1 MVDKMIK
8 YSFILLSEETDG
20 FLNKL
25 QALGV
30 VDVTRSAKPIDDHS
44 ASMLDSV
51 AAAKRVIGKLE
62 SVNYSKDADKKA
74 IDLAYGRAVLEK
86 DMVAG
91 AQKAIATLAELEA
104 AKVASDKEVKA
115 RRPWGKFDKTRLEQL
130 KSLGYAVR
138 YYVTP
143 KKQFAPEWAELY
155 PLQIV
160 SEDNNSVWFV
170 TISENSAEYN
180 FPIDPV
186 QAPEGSWEDAQ
197 KVSDKIAADIATAK
211 GQILRY
217 KENIG
222 KMTED
227 YEQSL
232 IDLDMYLAKAG
243 TESAAENKLCI
254 IEGFAPAEN
263 EASLCKAFDAAGV
276 LYLKEDAKEEDNPPI
291 RLKNNKFVKMFESI
305 TGMYGMP
312 NYGEY
317 DPTPVVSI
325 FFLLFFAM
333 CMGDAGYG
341 IALILVGLAIKKDWI
356 KIGMFEGL
364 GGLITTLGVAT
375 TVVGFFLGTAFGMAL
390 NQQPWM
396 PEALS
401 NLMITGDI
409 WMVGLPEK
417 IPAEA
422 SMLNISEI
430 NSSIWY
436 VSMPHGMDPEAYK
449 DLCNSIK
456 ETAEVTSYSAQMVL
470 AILIGVFHL
479 CLAMIIKAVGYT
491 KRLGFKENI
500 STWGWLILILGG
512 VITGALGLVDVMNS
526 DITKIAII
534 AIGIVSALGIFIFNT
549 PGRNPL
555 VNVGAGLW
563 DTYNMI
569 TGIMGDVLSYIRLYA
584 LGLAGGMLG
593 AAFNDLGLMVR
604 GSGDEASIT
613 GWVFFIIILLIGH
626 VLNLLMS
633 CLGAFVHPLRLNFVE
648 YFKNAGYEGKGKKYN
663 PLKK

>member
-25 QALGV
+25 QELGV

-44 ASMLDSV
+44 AAMLDSV
-51 AAAKRVIGKLE
+51 ATAKRVIGKLE
-62 SVNYSKDADKKA
+62 SVNYSKDEDKKA
-74 IDLAYGRAVLEK
+74 IDLAYGRATTEK
-86 DMVAG
+86 DMIAG
-91 AQKAIATLAELEA
+91 AQKALAALTELEA
-104 AKVASDKEVKA
+104 AKAASDKEVKA

-130 KSLGYAVR
+130 KTLGYAVR
-138 YYVTP
+138 YYVAP
-143 KKQFAPEWAELY
+143 KKKFTPEWAELY
-155 PLQIV
+155 PLQV
-160 SEDNNSVWFV
+160 VTEDSNNVWFV
-170 TISENSAEYN
+170 TICEKDAQYD

-197 KVSDKIAADIATAK
+197 KVSDSIAAEIATAK

-217 KENIG
+217 KEKIAH
-222 KMTED
+222 MTSD

-232 IDLDMYLAKAG
+232 VDLDMYLAKAG
-243 TESAAENKLCI
+243 TESAVENKLCI
-254 IEGFAPAEN
+254 IEGFAPVEN
-263 EASLCKAFDAAGV
+263 EDKLTNAFNAAGV
-276 LYLKEDAKEEDNPPI
+276 LYIKEDAKEEDNPPI
-291 RLKNNKFVKMFESI
+291 KLKNNKFVRMFESI

-341 IALILVGLAIKKDWI
+341 IMLILVGLAIKKGWF
-356 KIGMFEGL
+356 KIGMFEGM
-364 GGLITTLGVAT
+364 GGLIATLGVAT
-375 TVVGFFLGTAFGMAL
+375 TVVGFFLGTAFGMSL
-390 NQQPWM
+390 PDQPWV
-396 PEALS
+396 PEAAKK
-401 NLMITGDI
+401 LMLTGNVMCEEGNPDS
-409 WMVGLPEK
+409 GYPL
-417 IPAEA
+417 
-422 SMLNISEI
+422 
-430 NSSIWY
+430 
-436 VSMPHGMDPEAYK
+436 
-449 DLCNSIK
+449 
-456 ETAEVTSYSAQMVL
+456 QMVL
-470 AILIGVFHL
+470 AIGIGVFHL

-500 STWGWLILILGG
+500 STWGWLLLILGG
-512 VITGALGLVDVMNS
+512 IIVGALGLIGVLGS
-526 DITKIAII
+526 DITKVAII
-534 AIGIVSALGIFIFNT
+534 VIGIVSALGIFVFNT

-563 DTYNMI
+563 DTYNMV

-604 GSGDEASIT
+604 GDGDIT
-613 GWVFFIIILLIGH
+613 GWVFFIIILLLGH
-626 VLNLLMS
+626 VINLLMS

-648 YFKNAGYEGKGKKYN
+648 YFKNSGYEGKGKKYN

>member
-20 FLNKL
+20 FLSRL
-25 QALGV
+25 QELGV

-44 ASMLDSV
+44 AAMLDSV
-51 AAAKRVIGKLE
+51 ATAKRVIGKLE
-62 SVNYSKDADKKA
+62 SFDYSKDEDKKA
-74 IDLAYGRAVLEK
+74 IDLAYGRATTEK
-86 DMVAG
+86 DMIAG
-91 AQKAIATLAELEA
+91 AQKALAALTELEA
-104 AKVASDKEVKA
+104 AKAASDKEVKA

-130 KSLGYAVR
+130 QTLGYVVR
-138 YYVTP
+138 YYVAP
-143 KKQFAPEWAELY
+143 KKKFTPEWAELY
-155 PLQIV
+155 PLQV
-160 SEDNNSVWFV
+160 VTEDSNNVWFV
-170 TISENSAEYN
+170 TISEKGADYN

-197 KVSDKIAADIATAK
+197 KVSDSIAAEITSAK

-217 KENIG
+217 KEKIAQ
-222 KMTED
+222 MTHD

-232 IDLDMYLAKAG
+232 VDLDMYLAKAG
-243 TESAAENKLCI
+243 TESAVENKLCI
-254 IEGFAPAEN
+254 IEGFAPVEN
-263 EASLCKAFDAAGV
+263 EDKLTNVFNAAGV
-276 LYLKEDAKEEDNPPI
+276 LYIKEEAKEEDNPPI
-291 RLKNNKFVKMFESI
+291 KLKNNKFVKMFESI

-325 FFLLFFAM
+325 FFLLFFAL

-341 IALILVGLAIKKDWI
+341 LVLILVGLAIKKGWF
-356 KIGMFEGL
+356 KIGMFDGL
-364 GGLITTLGVAT
+364 GGLIATLGVAT

-417 IPAEA
+417 IPADA
-422 SMLNISEI
+422 SLNISKI

-436 VSMPHGMDPEAYK
+436 VSMPHGMDPDAYEK
-449 DLCNSIK
+449 LCRVIK
-456 ETAEVTSYSAQMVL
+456 ESAEVTSYSAQMVL

-500 STWGWLILILGG
+500 STWGWLTLILGG

-526 DITKIAII
+526 DITKVVII
-534 AIGIVSALGIFIFNT
+534 VIGIVSALGIFIFNT

-593 AAFNDLGLMVR
+593 AAFNNLGLMVR

-648 YFKNAGYEGKGKKYN
+648 YFKNSGYEGKGKKYN

>member
-1 MVDKMIK
+1 
-8 YSFILLSEETDG
+8 
-20 FLNKL
+20 
-25 QALGV
+25 
-30 VDVTRSAKPIDDHS
+30 
-44 ASMLDSV
+44 
-51 AAAKRVIGKLE
+51 
-62 SVNYSKDADKKA
+62 
-74 IDLAYGRAVLEK
+74 
-86 DMVAG
+86 
-91 AQKAIATLAELEA
+91 
-104 AKVASDKEVKA
+104 
-115 RRPWGKFDKTRLEQL
+115 
-130 KSLGYAVR
+130 
-138 YYVTP
+138 
-143 KKQFAPEWAELY
+143 
-155 PLQIV
+155 
-160 SEDNNSVWFV
+160 
-170 TISENSAEYN
+170 
-180 FPIDPV
+180 
-186 QAPEGSWEDAQ
+186 
-197 KVSDKIAADIATAK
+197 
-211 GQILRY
+211 
-217 KENIG
+217 
-222 KMTED
+222 
-227 YEQSL
+227 
-232 IDLDMYLAKAG
+232 
-243 TESAAENKLCI
+243 
-254 IEGFAPAEN
+254 
-263 EASLCKAFDAAGV
+263 
-276 LYLKEDAKEEDNPPI
+276 
-291 RLKNNKFVKMFESI
+291 
-305 TGMYGMP
+305 
-312 NYGEY
+312 
-317 DPTPVVSI
+317 
-325 FFLLFFAM
+325 M

-341 IALILVGLAIKKDWI
+341 IMLILVGLAIKKDWV

-364 GGLITTLGVAT
+364 GGLIATLGVAT

-409 WMVGLPEK
+409 WMVGLPEN

-422 SMLNISEI
+422 SLLNISEI

-436 VSMPHGMDPEAYK
+436 VSMPHGMNPDVYK
-449 DLCNSIK
+449 DLCDGIK

-479 CLAMIIKAVGYT
+479 CLAMTIKAVGYT

-526 DITKIAII
+526 DITKVVII
-534 AIGIVSALGIFIFNT
+534 VIGIVSALGIFVFNT

-563 DTYNMI
+563 DTYNMV

-648 YFKNAGYEGKGKKYN
+648 YFKNSGYEGKGKKYS
-663 PLKK
+663 PLTKESKED